1 MSNLRFG
8 VVKCI
13 GEMADF
19 PLLSVQVKN
28 LEIFLNSN
36 KSNIFSH
43 NLFSLLPFITRRI
56 FKPTGN

>member
-56 FKPTGN
+56 FKPPGN